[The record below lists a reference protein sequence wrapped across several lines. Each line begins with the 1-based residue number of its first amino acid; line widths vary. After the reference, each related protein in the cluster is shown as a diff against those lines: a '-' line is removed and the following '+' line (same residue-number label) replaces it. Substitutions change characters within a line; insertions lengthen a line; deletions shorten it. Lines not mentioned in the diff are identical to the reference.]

1 MEKYLKIAK
10 QAALAAK
17 PVLIDNFGKIK
28 KSDIVEKR
36 LNDFL
41 TFVDEQAE
49 KKIIA
54 TIKDKFPSHTILAE
68 ESGRDKND
76 SDFQWIIDPLD
87 GTKNY
92 ISGVPVF
99 AVSIALSIKNE
110 IVAGVIYDPM
120 RDDMYHAIKDQG
132 AFINDIAIHVSSQ
145 QNIENCLV
153 ATGFPFKRK
162 GYIKPYLSCFEEI
175 FNNISGMRRM
185 GAAALDLAYVASGRF
200 EAFWELGLSPWDIA
214 AGLLIVKEAGGQVSD
229 FWGKTDYL
237 PNDYFIATNGHIHQK
252 MLSIIKNHF
261 RKYSPLK
268 GSVKISIKK

>member
-1 MEKYLKIAK
+1 MVEYLKIAK
-10 QAALAAK
+10 QAALAAS
-17 PVLIDNFGKIK
+17 PVLKDNFGKIK

-49 KKIIA
+49 QKIIA
-54 TIKDKFPSHTILAE
+54 TIKDNFPSHTILAE
-68 ESGRDKND
+68 ESGIDKSD

-92 ISGVPVF
+92 ISEVPIF

-110 IVAGVIYDPM
+110 IVVGVIYDPM

-132 AFINDIAIHVSSQ
+132 AFVNDVAIHVSTQ
-145 QNIENCLV
+145 QNMENCLV

-162 GYIKPYLSCFEEI
+162 EYIKQYLSCFEEI
-175 FNNISGMRRM
+175 FSNISGMRRM

-214 AGLLIVKEAGGQVSD
+214 AGLLLVKEAGGQISD
-229 FWGKTDYL
+229 FWGKDNYL
-237 PNDYFIATNGHIHQK
+237 PNDYFLATNGHIHQK
-252 MLSIIKNHF
+252 MLSIIINHF
-261 RKYSPLK
+261 RKYTPLNA
-268 GSVKISIKK
+268 